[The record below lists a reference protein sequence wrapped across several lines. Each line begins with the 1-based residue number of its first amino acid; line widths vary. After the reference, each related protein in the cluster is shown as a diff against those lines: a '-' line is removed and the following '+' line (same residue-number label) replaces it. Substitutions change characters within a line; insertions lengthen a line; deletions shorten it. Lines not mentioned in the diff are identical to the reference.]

1 MHYFLVSRFRS
12 PFLVLFGEEEIAN
25 QVLGRFRFAKI
36 DNRIQLHPQRLV
48 WRNRQSPVDDFPGTF
63 WCVSS
68 LFWMSVLVRRGARG
82 SSPLQPAFSVA
93 RLFPRQLEK
102 FITWSDL
109 IDQAQLPSFLCR
121 IKFPLCNYFRRFLD
135 ANQPRQTSTTA
146 PGGNKAQ
153 RRLGKSDPRRRIIR
167 SNPIVARQCHFVAA
181 TSGCA
186 VNCGD
191 SRNFQFCQSI
201 QNTLPVS
208 NESPHVAVFGLLE
221 HGLTLRRCPQAG
233 C

>member
-1 MHYFLVSRFRS
+1 MHYFRVSRFRS

-36 DNRIQLHPQRLV
+36 DNRIHLHPQRLV
-48 WRNRQSPVDDFPGTF
+48 WRNRSSLLDDFPGCF
-63 WCVSS
+63 WGG
-68 LFWMSVLVRRGARG
+68 FSVFGGGGLRRRRARG
-82 SSPLQPAFSVA
+82 SSPLQSAFSVA

-109 IDQAQLPSFLCR
+109 IDQAQLPSFPCR
-121 IKFPLCNYFRRFLD
+121 IQFLLCNYFRSFLA

-167 SNPIVARQCHFVAA
+167 S
-181 TSGCA
+181 
-186 VNCGD
+186 
-191 SRNFQFCQSI
+191 
-201 QNTLPVS
+201 
-208 NESPHVAVFGLLE
+208 
-221 HGLTLRRCPQAG
+221 
-233 C
+233 

>member
-25 QVLGRFRFAKI
+25 QVLRRFRFAKI
-36 DNRIQLHPQRLV
+36 NYRIQLHLQRLV
-48 WRNRQSPVDDFPGTF
+48 WRNRQSLVYDFPGTF
-63 WCVSS
+63 WCGVFS
-68 LFWMSVLVRRGARG
+68 LFWRAELLRRRARG
-82 SSPLQPAFSVA
+82 SSPLQSAFSVA
-93 RLFPRQLEK
+93 QLFPRQLEK

-109 IDQAQLPSFLCR
+109 IDQTQPPGFLCR
-121 IKFPLCNYFRRFLD
+121 IKFPLCNHFRRFLD

-181 TSGCA
+181 TSGCT

-208 NESPHVAVFGLLE
+208 NESPHVAALRLL
-221 HGLTLRRCPQAG
+221 
-233 C
+233 